1 MITVATPAVLA
12 FPMSTVDHV
21 DRAIELDMKQRIDGR
36 ITNQIGTS
44 PFTAIPS
51 IWTALRA
58 VFLPKETATS
68 ISTRSGVDI

>member
-1 MITVATPAVLA
+1 MITVATSPVLA

-44 PFTAIPS
+44 PFTTIPS
-51 IWTALRA
+51 VWTTLGT
-58 VFLPKETATS
+58 VFLPKETATA
-68 ISTRSGVDI
+68 IPTGPGVDI